1 MFSVWRQRLVL
12 SLSRGISV
20 VSELS
25 KRLAAVPA
33 VRPVAALLGTA
44 LVVLASWR
52 AWVGAELT
60 DVPVFAMLA
69 VGVAFL
75 PAVLAVN
82 GAEFWLQASLV
93 DVRLGPVET
102 LRYVSQANVAN
113 MLPFPGGPLLRHR
126 VLANRDAS
134 QRLAVRAQLFT
145 AVWWLASG
153 LAISGVGLVFAADRW
168 WLGGFAIIGGVALGY
183 AGWSMR
189 VRSAPRADH
198 LRLLALVEVCTVII
212 GSARLWAIAA
222 LLGARLDLPGA
233 ATFSFT
239 TPAAAAL
246 GIFPSGIGAR
256 EALVAGTADV
266 IGADVALLFLAATLE
281 RVVSLIAAVPV
292 LLWSLW
298 HPGAEL
304 NVPLTG
310 TDEADT

>member
-153 LAISGVGLVFAADRW
+153 LAISGVGLVLRLIAGGLGDSPSSVE
-168 WLGGFAIIGGVALGY
+168 WLWVTPVGACECA
-183 AGWSMR
+183 R
-189 VRSAPRADH
+189 RPADH

-222 LLGARLDLPGA
+222 LLGASLDLPGA

-256 EALVAGTADV
+256 GTGSWDRRCHRSRRGVAVLGCHLGTRRQSDRCRSGAPLVA
-266 IGADVALLFLAATLE
+266 LAPWSRAE
-281 RVVSLIAAVPV
+281 RAVDR
-292 LLWSLW
+292 
-298 HPGAEL
+298 HG
-304 NVPLTG
+304 
-310 TDEADT
+310 

>member
-153 LAISGVGLVFAADRW
+153 LAISGGR
-168 WLGGFAIIGGVALGY
+168 LGSCG
-183 AGWSMR
+183 
-189 VRSAPRADH
+189 
-198 LRLLALVEVCTVII
+198 
-212 GSARLWAIAA
+212 
-222 LLGARLDLPGA
+222 
-233 ATFSFT
+233 
-239 TPAAAAL
+239 
-246 GIFPSGIGAR
+246 
-256 EALVAGTADV
+256 
-266 IGADVALLFLAATLE
+266 
-281 RVVSLIAAVPV
+281 
-292 LLWSLW
+292 
-298 HPGAEL
+298 
-304 NVPLTG
+304 
-310 TDEADT
+310 